1 MAVREFELNGSTEG
15 YDTPLRNHALAA
27 PHRRRLVAALREAD
41 APLDTERLT
50 GVVGLHPNTV
60 RWHLGVLEN
69 AGIVERRPLASEG
82 RKRGRPRLGFAL
94 VDQSSSH
101 DEYRLLAAI
110 LASSLAGAD
119 DGPALAREAG
129 RSWGGRLVDEVA
141 PGRDGGTAESLGRL
155 VRLLRR
161 HGFRPELTT
170 DGIALHACPYGDIV
184 LEHRSIVCAA
194 HQGIVEAALT
204 RMRVPLRVAELVPQA
219 RQGTCTVRL
228 APTPP
233 SA

>member
-1 MAVREFELNGSTEG
+1 MPVREFTLNGAAEG
-15 YDTPLRNHALAA
+15 YDTPQHHALAA

-50 GVVGLHPNTV
+50 GVIGLHPNTV

-110 LASSLAGAD
+110 LASSLADAAD
-119 DGPALAREAG
+119 APDLAREAG
-129 RSWGGRLVDEVA
+129 RTWGGRLVDEVA
-141 PGRDGGTAESLGRL
+141 PGRDDGTAESLGRL

-161 HGFRPELTT
+161 HGFRPELTA
-170 DGIALHACPYGDIV
+170 DGITMHGCPFRDV
-184 LEHRSIVCAA
+184 ALEHGRIVCAA

-204 RMRVPLRVAELVPQA
+204 RMQVPLQVAELIPQA
-219 RQGTCTVRL
+219 QPGTCTMRL
-228 APTPP
+228 APAP
-233 SA
+233 SAA

>member
-1 MAVREFELNGSTEG
+1 MPVREFTPNGTAEG
-15 YDTPLRNHALAA
+15 YDTPQHHALAA

-50 GVVGLHPNTV
+50 GVIGLHPNTV

-69 AGIVERRPLASEG
+69 AGIVERRPLASEQ

-110 LASSLAGAD
+110 LAGSLAATDG
-119 DGPALAREAG
+119 GPARAREAG
-129 RSWGGRLVDEVA
+129 RAWGGRLVDEVA
-141 PGRDGGTAESLGRL
+141 PGRDDGAAESLGRL
-155 VRLLRR
+155 VRLHRR

-170 DGIALHACPYGDIV
+170 DGITMHACPFRDIA
-184 LEHRSIVCAA
+184 LEHDSIVCAA
-194 HQGIVEAALT
+194 HQGIVEAALS
-204 RMRVPLRVAELVPQA
+204 RMQVPLRVAELVPQA
-219 RQGTCTVRL
+219 RPGACTMRL